1 MINPGTAI
9 KKRKDS
15 RTEPGMTVGVQTG
28 MTGDLFY
35 DYSCKSPFGGAVA
48 WAFTLFSGLL
58 REMAHPAVS
67 IDL

>member
-1 MINPGTAI
+1 MTA
-9 KKRKDS
+9 
-15 RTEPGMTVGVQTG
+15 GVQTG

-35 DYSCKSPFGGAVA
+35 DYSRKTPFGGAVA

-67 IDL
+67 IDLKNRALTGLKTLFGT